1 MTTSRDMG
9 DTCFAQSQIR
19 MVETS
24 RISYW
29 CSQSIRG
36 RLSVVLGLLLLP
48 SYWAGKT
55 WQQPVLGTLLCFAA
69 IYQVM
74 VWYAYRRSCT
84 ESTARN
90 HTNTNSGDE
99 VCEVYGD
106 SSELSQ
112 LRELGD
118 EVFEPY
124 VVRYNTLWD
133 HIPGLWVFILPAVS
147 VVILTAVI
155 WHSVIIST
163 AAVVGVI
170 LTPVLAGEFL
180 PCYYRISP
188 GRLDRLVAGPFSTK
202 TRCTCTISL
211 TDARIVCRLDR
222 DYVLI
227 TERKPGGALKI
238 HLTGLSDP
246 CHFVRKVLQGAM
258 TKYHVIKLPNDALL
272 G

>member
-1 MTTSRDMG
+1 MATSRDMG
-9 DTCFAQSQIR
+9 DTGLAQSQIR

-29 CSQSIRG
+29 CSKSMRG
-36 RLSVVLGLLLLP
+36 RLSVVIGLLLLP

-84 ESTARN
+84 ESAARN
-90 HTNTNSGDE
+90 QTNPDSGED

-106 SSELSQ
+106 SSELSKLQ
-112 LRELGD
+112 GLSH

-133 HIPGLWVFILPAVS
+133 HIPGLWVFILPGVV

-155 WHSVIIST
+155 WRSAIIST
-163 AAVVGVI
+163 IAVISVI
-170 LTPVLAGEFL
+170 LTPILAGEFV

-188 GRLDRLVAGPFSTK
+188 GRLDRLVSGPFSTK
-202 TRCTCTISL
+202 TRSTRTVSL
-211 TDARIVCRLDR
+211 ADARIVCRLDR

-227 TERKPGGALKI
+227 TERKQGGALKI

-246 CHFVRKVLQGAM
+246 CHFVRKVLEGAM
-258 TKYHVIKLPNDALL
+258 TKHRGTRLPNDALL